1 MPVNQQI
8 LDDQYLY
15 ITSND
20 SLVTVENGYVQNY
33 TQSGNLT
40 ISMNWMPSNNS
51 SISYYVIDNQI
62 IRYSGTIGISESI
75 SSYKIPIYHH
85 IISPCICVIEI
96 EIITDSSVLI
106 TERVLVNAKDTINS
120 ENFNIVSI
128 SDTELITT
136 EIYDFESAVL
146 LPDDISAFNIKS
158 VILNEKSDSCIHG
171 SISNNVIDFENISAS
186 NDGYSIESIVNGKM
200 NLQYNLSSFDDG
212 WVSIFIEIGDEN
224 NSSHLIACMTTKI
237 DLQPPIITIDAP
249 IQIDE
254 KIGLLIIDA
263 SSTFDPHWG
272 RDSLQ
277 YFWTYQQIDDP
288 YSIPV
293 TIKGDSTG
301 IFTFGGSNS
310 GTYRFNLS
318 VIDSASHSSTQS
330 ITVNIINIRPQAN
343 MRIDS
348 VPVLDG
354 QVIRLTN
361 EQSWNV
367 DATYSSD
374 TQNDIDN
381 LTYTWFL
388 DGKPIMSGMD
398 RVLTRP
404 ENVNEKHE
412 LTLMVEDND
421 GAVDWVTVTIGIAGT
436 PSDPDDSSASMKIV
450 ASITV
455 FILMCTILVFFT
467 ISGRNRKTPN
477 IRQWTTSTE
486 ETTES
491 RTHD

>member
-1 MPVNQQI
+1 
-8 LDDQYLY
+8 
-15 ITSND
+15 
-20 SLVTVENGYVQNY
+20 
-33 TQSGNLT
+33 
-40 ISMNWMPSNNS
+40 
-51 SISYYVIDNQI
+51 
-62 IRYSGTIGISESI
+62 
-75 SSYKIPIYHH
+75 
-85 IISPCICVIEI
+85 
-96 EIITDSSVLI
+96 
-106 TERVLVNAKDTINS
+106 
-120 ENFNIVSI
+120 
-128 SDTELITT
+128 
-136 EIYDFESAVL
+136 
-146 LPDDISAFNIKS
+146 
-158 VILNEKSDSCIHG
+158 
-171 SISNNVIDFENISAS
+171 
-186 NDGYSIESIVNGKM
+186 
-200 NLQYNLSSFDDG
+200 
-212 WVSIFIEIGDEN
+212 
-224 NSSHLIACMTTKI
+224 MTTKI
-237 DLQPPIITIDAP
+237 DLQAPIITIDAP

-254 KIGLLIIDA
+254 KIGFLIIDS

-301 IFTFGGSNS
+301 IFTFDGSNS

-354 QVIRLTN
+354 EVIRLTN

-367 DATYSSD
+367 DATYSFD

-388 DGKPIMSGMD
+388 DGNPIMSGMD

-404 ENVNEKHE
+404 ENVNEMHE

-455 FILMCTILVFFT
+455 FILMCTILVFFI
-467 ISGRNRKTPN
+467 ISGRNSKTPN

>member
-1 MPVNQQI
+1 
-8 LDDQYLY
+8 
-15 ITSND
+15 
-20 SLVTVENGYVQNY
+20 
-33 TQSGNLT
+33 
-40 ISMNWMPSNNS
+40 
-51 SISYYVIDNQI
+51 
-62 IRYSGTIGISESI
+62 
-75 SSYKIPIYHH
+75 
-85 IISPCICVIEI
+85 
-96 EIITDSSVLI
+96 
-106 TERVLVNAKDTINS
+106 
-120 ENFNIVSI
+120 
-128 SDTELITT
+128 
-136 EIYDFESAVL
+136 
-146 LPDDISAFNIKS
+146 
-158 VILNEKSDSCIHG
+158 
-171 SISNNVIDFENISAS
+171 
-186 NDGYSIESIVNGKM
+186 
-200 NLQYNLSSFDDG
+200 
-212 WVSIFIEIGDEN
+212 
-224 NSSHLIACMTTKI
+224 
-237 DLQPPIITIDAP
+237 
-249 IQIDE
+249 
-254 KIGLLIIDA
+254 
-263 SSTFDPHWG
+263 
-272 RDSLQ
+272 
-277 YFWTYQQIDDP
+277 
-288 YSIPV
+288 
-293 TIKGDSTG
+293 
-301 IFTFGGSNS
+301 
-310 GTYRFNLS
+310 
-318 VIDSASHSSTQS
+318 
-330 ITVNIINIRPQAN
+330 

-467 ISGRNRKTPN
+467 ISGRNSKTPN